1 MTSSDLREHRLGL
14 TAAGPQQ
21 RQHFPALDALRAVGL
36 IAVVVFHVAP
46 AALPG
51 GYAGVDLFFVISGF
65 LITTLLLREYQ
76 STGAIRFGQF
86 FRRRARRLVP
96 AAVVVVA
103 VVTAAAAMLG
113 GDVLVGVP
121 AQLVGVATFSSNWQQ
136 LLAGSDYFAHSRT
149 GLFDNFWS
157 LAIEE
162 QFYLVWPVVLLLTLR
177 RRRTVAGGWM
187 WVTIILAAAVPVVL
201 GATGHLDAA
210 YLATPAHAFGLLLGS
225 ALAVMCGKSTS
236 AAAPTAPVATAWTVL
251 GVVALLA
258 FVVLAAAP
266 FAAAPTHRPATTLLG
281 ALLGAVMVLAA
292 VRGSSRVGTWL
303 DAGPLG
309 WLGRRS
315 YGAYLW
321 HLPLIVLADAAL
333 PGSAASGNLAGRL
346 VAVAVTL
353 VLAAASY
360 RWVESEVRRVGFRV
374 LLRQPKAL
382 ACTALVVVALI
393 GSTVHVARTAPT
405 QTTVQHAI
413 GQAADSSPSDA
424 SSGLS
429 ASEQPQQSDG
439 EAQAAGG
446 DMVAIGDSVMLA
458 SKYELEQTFPGI
470 TVDAVESRQ
479 LTTAPDLVRAHLKA
493 QPNLQVV
500 VIGLGVNGV
509 GGESDLDAAIAA
521 AGDRQ
526 VVLVDVS
533 APVSWESTVNAAID
547 QAASTHSNVQV
558 ADWRSEARSHPDL
571 IAGDGIHPG
580 DAGGKLYAASI
591 KAALARGR

>member
-1 MTSSDLREHRLGL
+1 
-14 TAAGPQQ
+14 
-21 RQHFPALDALRAVGL
+21 
-36 IAVVVFHVAP
+36 
-46 AALPG
+46 
-51 GYAGVDLFFVISGF
+51 
-65 LITTLLLREYQ
+65 
-76 STGAIRFGQF
+76 
-86 FRRRARRLVP
+86 VP
-96 AAVVVVA
+96 AAVVVVT
-103 VVTAAAAMLG
+103 VVMAAAAMLG

-177 RRRTVAGGWM
+177 RRRTVAGRWM
-187 WVTIILAAAVPVVL
+187 WVAIVLAAVVPVVL

-225 ALAVMCGKSTS
+225 ALAVMYKRSLS
-236 AAAPTAPVATAWTVL
+236 AAAPTATVATVWTVL
-251 GVVALLA
+251 GTAALLA
-258 FVVLAAAP
+258 FVILAAAP
-266 FAAAPTHRPATTLLG
+266 FAAIPTHRPVTTILG
-281 ALLGAVMVLAA
+281 ALLGAVMLLAA

-303 DAGPLG
+303 DAGLLG

-333 PGSAASGNLAGRL
+333 PGSAASGDLAGRL
-346 VAVAVTL
+346 IAVTVTL
-353 VLAAASY
+353 VLATASY
-360 RWVESEVRRVGFRV
+360 RWVESEVRRVGFRA
-374 LLRQPKAL
+374 LLRRPKAL
-382 ACTALVVVALI
+382 SCTAIIAIALI
-393 GSTVHVARTAPT
+393 GSTVLVTRTAPT
-405 QTTVQHAI
+405 QTAVQHAI
-413 GQAADSSPSDA
+413 SQSSRSAQPSPSGTP
-424 SSGLS
+424 SGLS
-429 ASEQPQQSDG
+429 ASEQPQPSDR
-439 EAQAAGG
+439 EEQAAGG

-533 APVSWESTVNAAID
+533 APVSWESTVNAAIN
-547 QAASTHSNVQV
+547 QAASTHGNVQV
-558 ADWRSEARSHPDL
+558 AEWRSEARSHPDL

-591 KAALARGR
+591 RAALARGR

>member
-1 MTSSDLREHRLGL
+1 MTSRDLQEHRPGL
-14 TAAGPQQ
+14 TAAGSEQWQ
-21 RQHFPALDALRAVGL
+21 RFPAFDALRAVGL
-36 IAVVVFHVAP
+36 VAVIVFHVAP
-46 AALPG
+46 AVLPG

-76 STGAIRFGQF
+76 RTGEIRLGLF

-103 VVTAAAAMLG
+103 MATTAAAMLG

-162 QFYLVWPVVLLLTLR
+162 QFYLVWPVMLLLTLR
-177 RRRTVAGGWM
+177 RHRTMAGRWM
-187 WVTIILAAAVPVVL
+187 WVAIVLAAVVPVVL
-201 GATGHLDAA
+201 GAAGHLDAA

-225 ALAVMCGKSTS
+225 ALAVMCEKSTS
-236 AAAPTAPVATAWTVL
+236 AATPTALVATAWTVL
-251 GVVALLA
+251 GAVALLA

-266 FAAAPTHRPATTLLG
+266 FAAVPTHRPVTTIFG
-281 ALLGAVMVLAA
+281 ALLGAVMILAA
-292 VRGSSRVGTWL
+292 VRGSERVGTWL

-333 PGSAASGNLAGRL
+333 PGSAASGNVTGRL
-346 VAVAVTL
+346 TAVAATL
-353 VLAAASY
+353 VLAAVSY
-360 RWVESEVRRVGFRV
+360 RWVESEVRHVGFRA
-374 LLRQPKAL
+374 LLRRPKAL
-382 ACTALVVVALI
+382 GCAAIVVVALA

-405 QTTVQHAI
+405 QTTVENAI
-413 GQAADSSPSDA
+413 GQTDQP
-424 SSGLS
+424 SSGS
-429 ASEQPQQSDG
+429 GPSTSTQPQQTDG
-439 EAQAAGG
+439 EEHAAGG

-479 LTTAPDLVRAHLKA
+479 LTTAPELVRSHLKA
-493 QPNLQVV
+493 HPNAQVV

-509 GGESDLDAAIAA
+509 GGESDLDAAIVA

-547 QAASTHSNVQV
+547 QVASTHTNVHV
-558 ADWRSEARSHPDL
+558 ADWRSEARSHPEL
-571 IAGDGIHPG
+571 IASDGIHPG
-580 DAGGKLYAASI
+580 DAGGKLYAAEI